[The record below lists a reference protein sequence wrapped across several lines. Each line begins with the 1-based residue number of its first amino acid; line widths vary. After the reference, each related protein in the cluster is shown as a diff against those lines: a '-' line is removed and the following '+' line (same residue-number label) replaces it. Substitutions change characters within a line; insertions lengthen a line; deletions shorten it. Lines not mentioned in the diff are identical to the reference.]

1 VVAGL
6 RGGSMVLAMVGRPQ
20 RPPVSREFEPPM
32 RDHTGPVSGEYKVGG
47 RIPETDAARKRAV
60 DSWTRDELEF
70 AADELELSL
79 AARNREQLV
88 MGETSVGDQGQRVGA
103 AHRDRI
109 RNEEALLR
117 AVRKKLSG
125 S

>member
-1 VVAGL
+1 
-6 RGGSMVLAMVGRPQ
+6 
-20 RPPVSREFEPPM
+20 M
-32 RDHTGPVSGEYKVGG
+32 RDHTGPVSGALKVGKA
-47 RIPETDAARKRAV
+47 IPVNDAARKRAV
-60 DSWTRDELEF
+60 DSWTPEELTFAAEELEQ
-70 AADELELSL
+70 SI
-79 AARNREQLV
+79 AARNREQLRL
-88 MGETSVGDQGQRVGA
+88 GETSVGSQDQRVGA